1 MTFVNFRSHLP
12 DTLKHHKEEASSWF
26 DQTSLK
32 NLASGSLLYL
42 LLTFPNPK
50 RPELYL
56 AGSTW
61 VSRRKWP
68 VFRHS
73 AATRES

>member
-50 RPELYL
+50 RPELSVPGWVYL
-56 AGSTW
+56 GKQEEVAS
-61 VSRRKWP
+61 V
-68 VFRHS
+68 
-73 AATRES
+73 